1 MHNLSDNELDRLGR
15 DAAEQY
21 NAPQGS
27 ASWDAISRR
36 LDVEMPREKR
46 KRRFFFWII
55 LAAMLLSGGAVY
67 YYFSGDEKTI
77 ATVQEDIK
85 NKDEGVSATRGKT
98 PVEHDGSDNAVAK
111 LKEEKATADDE
122 TKNNITGG
130 LNLPI
135 KDERVND
142 KKENVAKGN
151 FNPAV
156 KKRTVNVYEKGDN
169 KTGDKQEQNK
179 NTQPDEGDIKIL
191 VKEEVQTNRAS
202 EETKKPVAP
211 LSSGQNHAK
220 AVNETD
226 KPASD
231 SNQLH
236 ADDSSLQQKVTE
248 KNATK
253 KIKANTKKIRPF
265 EIGFVYAP
273 DMSNVKFTHSDKTGY
288 NIGFTLGYN
297 FSRRWSVNTGV
308 LWTKKNYTTT
318 ANNYKFPSGSWAY
331 NPGVYMKSVK
341 ANCEMV
347 DIPLNLR
354 YNAIVGKKYSAFIS
368 AGISSY
374 LMGKEDFHYY
384 FMYNNNPSYRR
395 WVNSNSKNYWF
406 STGNLSMGYEQ
417 QLTPAFSVQAEPFLK
432 FSLRDVGSGN
442 VRLNSMGMF
451 IGVKYKPAIKNK

>member
-27 ASWDAISRR
+27 VSWDAISRR
-36 LDVEMPREKR
+36 LDEEMPREKR

-55 LAAMLLSGGAVY
+55 LAAMLLSGGAGY

-77 ATVQEDIK
+77 ETVKEDIK
-85 NKDEGVSATRGKT
+85 NKEEDVAASKSKT
-98 PVEHDGSDNAVAK
+98 TVEHDGSGNAVAK
-111 LKEEKATADDE
+111 VKEEKGLAQDQARSNE
-122 TKNNITGG
+122 AG
-130 LNLPI
+130 LNPPL
-135 KDERVND
+135 ND
-142 KKENVAKGN
+142 NSAKEEKENLRNNNYSRRG
-151 FNPAV
+151 
-156 KKRTVNVYEKGDN
+156 KKRPGNTYPKKDINAV
-169 KTGDKQEQNK
+169 TIQEQNK
-179 NTQPDEGDIKIL
+179 NIRTNEGDAKIL
-191 VKEEVQTNRAS
+191 VKEEVQNNQAT
-202 EETKKPVAP
+202 EETKKSVAP
-211 LSSGQNHAK
+211 LSTKKDQTE
-220 AVNETD
+220 AVNEAG
-226 KPASD
+226 KPS
-231 SNQLH
+231 SGGNQLH

-248 KNATK
+248 KKAAK
-253 KIKANTKKIRPF
+253 KIKANTKKIRPL
-265 EIGFVYAP
+265 EIGVVYAP
-273 DMSNVKFTHSDKTGY
+273 DISNVKFTHSDKTGY

-368 AGISSY
+368 TGISSY
-374 LMGKEDFHYY
+374 LMDKEDFHYY
-384 FMYNNNPSYRR
+384 FTYNNNPSYRR
-395 WVNSNSKNYWF
+395 WVNSKSKNYWF
-406 STGNLSMGYEQ
+406 STGNLSIGYEQ
-417 QLTPAFSVQAEPFLK
+417 QLTPAFSVQAEPFFK
-432 FSLRDVGSGN
+432 FSLGDVGSGN
-442 VRLNSMGMF
+442 VKLNSLGMF